1 MDECEKAGEVCPSA
15 LQCLKQEH
23 GSFACDCDANSKV
36 VGEGDARTCQGTD
49 YFLRTLSDRFCLSD
63 VAYFCLLYEWLK
75 KKKKLVEAQPL
86 YQCPLLLGNRE
97 TSKRGWWERGWTKP
111 L

>member
-1 MDECEKAGEVCPSA
+1 MRERVEVQIISYGPC
-15 LQCLKQEH
+15 
-23 GSFACDCDANSKV
+23 
-36 VGEGDARTCQGTD
+36 
-49 YFLRTLSDRFCLSD
+49 SDRFCLSD

-75 KKKKLVEAQPL
+75 KKKLVEAEPL